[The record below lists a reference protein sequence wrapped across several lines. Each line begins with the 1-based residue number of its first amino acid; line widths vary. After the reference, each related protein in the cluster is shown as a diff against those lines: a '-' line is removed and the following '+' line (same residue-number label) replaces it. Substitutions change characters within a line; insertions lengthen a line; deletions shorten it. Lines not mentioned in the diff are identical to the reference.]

1 VKNSTLF
8 LGLRYLR
15 GPLIVI
21 VAVFAAGIA
30 GLVLIPGTSE
40 TGHPWHMTF
49 SQALYFMS
57 YTATTIGFGE
67 IPLTFNDAQR
77 LWVTAVIFG
86 SVMGWAYLVGSILA
100 LLRDEGFRGALTEAS
115 FARAVHG
122 LREPFYLICG
132 FGETGL
138 LVARTLD
145 HLGYRFAVIDI
156 DPERIQELSLLDLTQ
171 DAPSLCADARFPE
184 HLLKAGLRKTECT
197 AVLALTNDD
206 QANLAVAMSVRLL
219 NPATPVLARA
229 MSREVAANMAS
240 FGTNH
245 IINPF
250 TRFGAYLA
258 LALAAPAS
266 YRLISWLTALPG
278 SDFDPPGV
286 PRRGHWVVCGY
297 GRFGRA
303 VVAALRDQGLDVSVI
318 DPGDRPVAGLRTIK
332 GTGTEADPLI
342 AAGIRDSVGII
353 AGTDDDITNL
363 SILVTARELNAD
375 LFTIVRQNLQA
386 SSALCDAFAADI
398 TMVSSEIV
406 ANDCVAVI
414 KTPRLGDFLT
424 FAHQQPVFWA
434 EAILTRLSAVLGTRA
449 PEIWGV
455 AITAVGA
462 PAVYRALT
470 GEGHVASIGDL
481 ARNPADREV
490 GLPILTLAAIR
501 DGTLIPVPDSVMALR
516 AGDELLFAGTL
527 HARREQARIL
537 QNINVCEY
545 LLTGVDTPGS
555 WLWRRVIRPHSSMQP

>member
-1 VKNSTLF
+1 MKNSTLF
-8 LGLRYLR
+8 LGLRHLR

-30 GLVLIPGTSE
+30 GLVLIPGTDE
-40 TGHPWHMTF
+40 DGHPWHMTF

-67 IPLTFNDAQR
+67 IPQTFNETQR
-77 LWVTAVIFG
+77 LWVTAVIFA
-86 SVMGWAYLVGSILA
+86 SVVGWTYLVGSILA

-115 FARAVHG
+115 FARAIHG

-156 DPERIQELSLLDLTQ
+156 DPVRIQELNLLDLTQ

-184 HLLKAGLRKTECT
+184 HLMKAGLVKPECT

-206 QANLAVAMSVRLL
+206 QANLAVAMAVRLL

-240 FGTNH
+240 FGTDH
-245 IINPF
+245 IVNPF

-258 LALAAPAS
+258 LALATPAS
-266 YRLISWLTALPG
+266 YRLISWLTALPDT
-278 SDFDPPGV
+278 DFDPPGA
-286 PRRGHWVVCGY
+286 PPRGHWVVCGY

-375 LFTIVRQNLQA
+375 LFTILRQNLQA
-386 SSALCDAFAADI
+386 SSALCEAFAADI

-406 ANDCVAVI
+406 ANDCVAII
-414 KTPRLGDFLT
+414 KTPRLADFLA
-424 FAHQQPVFWA
+424 FAQQQPASWA
-434 EAILTRLSAVLGTRA
+434 ETTLERLGAVLGTRA
-449 PEIWGV
+449 PEIWGL
-455 AITAVGA
+455 AITADDA

-470 GEGHVASIGDL
+470 RDGHAASVGDL
-481 ARNPADREV
+481 SRNPADRKV
-490 GLPILTLAAIR
+490 RLPALALALIR
-501 DGTLIPVPDSVMALR
+501 DGALTPVPDAATMLDV
-516 AGDELLFAGTL
+516 GDQLLFAGTPQ
-527 HARREQARIL
+527 ARWEQARTL
-537 QNINVCEY
+537 KNINVCEY
-545 LLTGVDTPGS
+545 LLTGADTPGS
-555 WLWRRVIRPHSSMQP
+555 WFWRRLKPR